1 MDIISTLGNTISLAK
16 RLKEISKNVSEA
28 EFQNLLADLLN
39 QLATIKVEIADLK
52 DQLVALQEENKALK
66 NKEVNEAES
75 FSQLAKLL
83 QNIKVTIPSSINNG
97 EGETTNDFFSIFV
110 NIQKQLVTG
119 ITNKAGEPKR
129 TLWLYYEICPKLK
142 VHGVV
147 SLESIP
153 GVEYQR
159 FSISKTGEE
168 FLHHIDKKKLK

>member
-39 QLATIKVEIADLK
+39 QLATIKVEVADLK

-83 QNIKVTIPSSINNG
+83 QNIKVTIPSSIN
-97 EGETTNDFFSIFV
+97 TWVRQS
-110 NIQKQLVTG
+110 
-119 ITNKAGEPKR
+119 
-129 TLWLYYEICPKLK
+129 
-142 VHGVV
+142 
-147 SLESIP
+147 
-153 GVEYQR
+153 
-159 FSISKTGEE
+159 
-168 FLHHIDKKKLK
+168 